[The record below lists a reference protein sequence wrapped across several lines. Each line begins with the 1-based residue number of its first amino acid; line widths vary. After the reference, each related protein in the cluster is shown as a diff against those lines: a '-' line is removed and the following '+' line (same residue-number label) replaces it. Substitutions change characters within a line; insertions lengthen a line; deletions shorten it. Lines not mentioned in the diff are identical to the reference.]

1 MSISFSGLASGL
13 DTSSW
18 VESLVALKKAKV
30 ETYEGEK
37 SKIQTTQETLSKIKS
52 FFTSFRSMLEKV
64 TDAKFGVGSMDIFAQ
79 KLATSSDTSILTAAA
94 TTEAEEASYEINV
107 DKLAT
112 GTQAVSG
119 FKNMTTVIQS
129 ETATMNTKL
138 SAIGVKAGD
147 IGVTVN
153 GTKHTITIGENDT
166 ISNFITKMKNIGVD
180 ANYSETSSIFSIN
193 LPSGAIDD
201 TLTKHPDGTVG
212 TGIVDALHLKS
223 TGGYESSDLKIT
235 NSETIVTSATVNTK
249 LSELGTIKSGN
260 IQVKANGTSYT
271 FAINGNTTLANL
283 INKLQ
288 SFEVDA
294 NLSSDGVLQIRDAEI
309 VDIGNTGIISALGL
323 TSNVNSKSQTSGSL
337 NYETVVTTV
346 TDANGSTKLQE
357 LDGWSA
363 VGSDTKIIAK
373 SSSGTIT
380 TINVSGTNTID
391 EVVTKLNNAGL
402 SASFNTK
409 GVLTVSEG
417 TVSGKV
423 ADVLG
428 VTSGSGNTQKI
439 YMSGNILSTKTV
451 TYATAYD
458 TLKDLGIS
466 TAKPSSGYA
475 LAVYDSKNTLV
486 QEITVNDSMTIDDI
500 FTELSKYGVI
510 GSMSDGVI
518 TLNSS
523 NGNFVRGSV
532 AEALGISVFT
542 SVMMTGSVG
551 GNYTITTPIDATC
564 TFAKAGVKA
573 SGRSMTVYQYLT
585 TNADGT
591 IEGAEK
597 GTINITSNAQTFQ
610 ELFDALA
617 SYGINAN
624 LYDGY
629 IQLTSDK
636 GYYVQGDLADVLGI
650 DIVDRYTTKGSPVTG
665 DKNLVETIYIGTP
678 TESSKLKDYFYC
690 KEPDDE
696 YKSQFTINPYYMGT
710 IDVRTADG
718 KYRDIT
724 LTQDMTFG
732 DLFNELAKY
741 TIKAS
746 ITSSKVA
753 FDFSDAAV
761 TVFSVSDNNQY
772 IDTGSSSTYADFYG
786 WDINE
791 KFSVSVGGYSGNKT
805 VVVTTTVS
813 KTVGCSVTS
822 SVAASVSNATKLTA
836 LGFGT
841 GTIELLRTIDT
852 IKDSLMRNKMT
863 ITSSS
868 TVQDFIDWVNND
880 VEGITA
886 TLSDGK
892 LTLSGSDTNAITY
905 MNSILS
911 GSFNIG
917 YGNGKTYNVK
927 NTYTYKSLIGKVE
940 NEGEFYHSSSE
951 NYIQTGSSTRLFEY
965 GFEGES
971 TISIANTKG
980 ELNSI
985 TVNENTTF
993 AQLKSMLKEYDID
1006 FLYTENTGSS
1016 YGNYYL
1022 TIAPDST
1029 SSAWITGITG
1039 NLCESL
1045 GFGTYNEFS
1054 TTTKS
1059 GVANAVS
1066 DRFVYVTNG
1075 STEDTSSYQTIYSN
1089 KTTGTLMSTGIGAAV
1104 DDTQLGAIK
1113 KSDGTSITFASEGTA
1128 ALIIKTTDK
1137 DGIVRNNTINFSKTQ
1152 TLKSVFDTLASYGIN
1167 ATVDG
1172 AGMVSASSTELS
1184 DFDISGALGEFLL
1197 GSNYTKKY
1205 DTKSEGLKTKDTTT
1219 QTVGATRDTLLSDLG
1234 VTAGEFYIYNNGVK
1248 YTALISSED
1257 TLGSFMD
1264 TLKSFGIQA
1273 GLIDKGDSSSLVLIG
1288 SGNSYVAKSN
1298 NVNNAS
1304 NVVEK
1309 LFGTSDVSASY
1320 SYTGSELLY
1329 STVTHTTTATTD
1341 SLLSDFD
1348 TPWGGSTL
1356 KSAGDLVV
1364 MVNGETKTV
1373 RITDTETFGSLVD
1386 KLKNAGIQADFL
1398 NGKLYVSNAGDLSII
1413 ADRTTS
1419 SLFNPNANLKMTS
1432 KDVLSRFMSSTATVQ
1447 STTTI
1452 IEEHSASASAYAD
1465 MNTKLSTL
1473 GITSGSLSIYRNGE
1487 KALINIEASHTL
1499 GDVRS
1504 LISQKFSNVDMKFD
1518 DNGKLVFY
1526 STDKDVSVELGN
1538 TTDTSNFLAVTGVTK
1553 TKDGT
1558 AESARAL
1565 YTVNGE
1571 SKVMADGIFR
1581 RGKVTAGSFI
1591 IGTERIE
1598 INANTTINDLVAT
1611 INNSEGANATAYWDT
1626 IDGKLVIKSRSSGAA
1641 LINIEAGTSNFTDI
1655 MGYTTSEWNADG
1667 SLKVS
1672 RMNVDTQELGSNAQF
1687 RINGTSYTA
1696 TSNTI
1701 TSDITRIK
1709 GVTLNL
1715 NGLTSGSSIKVT
1727 VEKDKESVA
1736 SALSDIVDS
1745 YNELMSNVDDAI
1757 AKDGALK
1764 NQTTLKMIRNQ
1775 LRSLMTS
1782 SDLGATTFRNLSA
1795 IGISVEA
1802 ASASNISTSNSSI
1815 INLNFDKE
1823 AFFKAYEA
1831 DADAVKALLIGGK
1844 DNKGIFTN
1852 VETIVENALQSVSGY
1867 FAVTESAYNRE
1878 LTNLNSKITKSNKE
1892 IDRYKSRLEKKFSS
1906 MDLTI
1911 SQMQQQYSTFLGS

>member
-30 ETYEGEK
+30 ETYEEEK

-153 GTKHTITIGENDT
+153 GTKHTVTIGENDT

-180 ANYSETSSIFSIN
+180 ANYSETSGIFSIN

-201 TLTKHPDGTVG
+201 TLTKHADGTVG

-235 NSETIVTSATVNTK
+235 NSETIVTSATGNTK
-249 LSELGTIKSGN
+249 LSELGTIKSGD

-271 FAINGNTTLANL
+271 FAINDNTTLANL
-283 INKLQ
+283 INNLQ
-288 SFEVDA
+288 SFGVDA

-309 VDIGNTGIISALGL
+309 VDVGNTGIISALGL

-363 VGSDTKIIAK
+363 VGSDTQIVAK
-373 SSSGTIT
+373 SSSGTTT

-532 AEALGISVFT
+532 AEGLGISVFT

-551 GNYTITTPIDATC
+551 GNYSITTPIDATC

-573 SGRSMTVYQYLT
+573 SGRSLTVFSSST
-585 TNADGT
+585 VTDDGT
-591 IEGAEK
+591 IVGKDPK
-597 GTINITSNAQTFQ
+597 GIITITSISQTFQ
-610 ELFDALA
+610 DLFDALA
-617 SYGINAN
+617 AYGITAEI
-624 LYDGY
+624 YDGY
-629 IQLTSDK
+629 IQLNSGSD
-636 GYYVQGDLADVLGI
+636 YFVQGDLADILGI
-650 DIVDRYTTKGSPVTG
+650 DVSNVQKKYYTPVDIRYSLTIDNVTG
-665 DKNLVETIYIGTP
+665 DTTLNYLCGLDSEETIVTTNMQGV
-678 TESSKLKDYFYC
+678 
-690 KEPDDE
+690 
-696 YKSQFTINPYYMGT
+696 SQ
-710 IDVRTADG
+710 
-718 KYRDIT
+718 
-724 LTQDMTFG
+724 
-732 DLFNELAKY
+732 
-741 TIKAS
+741 TIKVDGTTSVSELFKALGGSGYVGHVSS
-746 ITSSKVA
+746 ISYNAVRSDDRYCRVDYISENLQKMLTSSDINIEREK
-753 FDFSDAAV
+753 SV
-761 TVFSVSDNNQY
+761 TV
-772 IDTGSSSTYADFYG
+772 
-786 WDINE
+786 
-791 KFSVSVGGYSGNKT
+791 
-805 VVVTTTVS
+805 
-813 KTVGCSVTS
+813 
-822 SVAASVSNATKLTA
+822 
-836 LGFGT
+836 
-841 GTIELLRTIDT
+841 
-852 IKDSLMRNKMT
+852 
-863 ITSSS
+863 
-868 TVQDFIDWVNND
+868 
-880 VEGITA
+880 
-886 TLSDGK
+886 
-892 LTLSGSDTNAITY
+892 
-905 MNSILS
+905 
-911 GSFNIG
+911 
-917 YGNGKTYNVK
+917 
-927 NTYTYKSLIGKVE
+927 NT
-940 NEGEFYHSSSE
+940 
-951 NYIQTGSSTRLFEY
+951 
-965 GFEGES
+965 
-971 TISIANTKG
+971 
-980 ELNSI
+980 
-985 TVNENTTF
+985 
-993 AQLKSMLKEYDID
+993 
-1006 FLYTENTGSS
+1006 
-1016 YGNYYL
+1016 
-1022 TIAPDST
+1022 
-1029 SSAWITGITG
+1029 
-1039 NLCESL
+1039 
-1045 GFGTYNEFS
+1045 
-1054 TTTKS
+1054 
-1059 GVANAVS
+1059 VS

-1089 KTTGTLMSTGIGAAV
+1089 KTTGTLMSTGIGAAA

-1205 DTKSEGLKTKDTTT
+1205 DTKSEGLKTKDITT

-1309 LFGTSDVSASY
+1309 LFGTSDVSVSY

-1348 TPWGGSTL
+1348 TPWGGSIL

-1364 MVNGETKTV
+1364 MVNGEIKTV

-1398 NGKLYVSNAGDLSII
+1398 NGKLYISNTGDLSII
-1413 ADRTTS
+1413 AERTTS

-1432 KDVLSRFMSSTATVQ
+1432 KDVLSGFMSSTATVQ

-1499 GDVRS
+1499 GNVRS

-1558 AESARAL
+1558 AESARVL

-1611 INNSEGANATAYWDT
+1611 INNAEGANATAYWDT

-1672 RMNVDTQELGSNAQF
+1672 RMNIDTQELGSNAQF

-1911 SQMQQQYSTFLGS
+1911 SQMQQQYSSFLS

>member
-30 ETYEGEK
+30 ETYEEEK

-153 GTKHTITIGENDT
+153 GTKHTVTIGENDT

-180 ANYSETSSIFSIN
+180 ANYSETSGIFSIN

-201 TLTKHPDGTVG
+201 TLTKHADGTVG

-235 NSETIVTSATVNTK
+235 NSETIVTSATGNTK
-249 LSELGTIKSGN
+249 LSELGTIKSGD

-271 FAINGNTTLANL
+271 FAINDNTTLANL
-283 INKLQ
+283 INNLQ
-288 SFEVDA
+288 SFGVDA

-309 VDIGNTGIISALGL
+309 VDVGNTGIISALGL

-363 VGSDTKIIAK
+363 VGSDTQIVAK
-373 SSSGTIT
+373 SSSGTTT

-551 GNYTITTPIDATC
+551 GNYSITTPIDATC

-573 SGRSMTVYQYLT
+573 SGRSMTVYQYIT
-585 TNADGT
+585 THEDGT
-591 IEGAEK
+591 IASDQLGI
-597 GTINITSNAQTFQ
+597 INITSNAQTFQ

-650 DIVDRYTTKGSPVTG
+650 DIVDRYITKGRPVTG
-665 DKNLVETIYIGTP
+665 YKKLVETIYIGTP
-678 TESSKLKDYFYC
+678 TEATKISDYFNI
-690 KEPDDE
+690 KIPDE
-696 YKSQFTINPYYMGT
+696 AHQSQFTINPYYMGS
-710 IDVRTADG
+710 IVVQTAEG
-718 KYRDIT
+718 NGGTIT
-724 LTQDMTFG
+724 LTTDMTFG
-732 DLFNELAKY
+732 DLFKELAKY

-746 ITSSKVA
+746 VTSSCKIT

-761 TVFSVSDNNQY
+761 ERFYVYDNDQHIEVSDDSWLN
-772 IDTGSSSTYADFYG
+772 TFG
-786 WDINE
+786 WNINDS
-791 KFSVSVGGYSGNKT
+791 FSFHTDSG
-805 VVVTTTVS
+805 VVTTTVS

-841 GTIELLRTIDT
+841 GTIELLRTLDT
-852 IKDSLMRNKMT
+852 VEDNLTRNKMT

-886 TLSDGK
+886 TLSHGK

-940 NEGEFYHSSSE
+940 NSGEFYHSHSE
-951 NYIQTGSSTRLFEY
+951 NYIQTGSYTRLFEY

-1006 FLYTENTGSS
+1006 FQYTENEGSS
-1016 YGNYYL
+1016 YSNYDL
-1022 TIAPDST
+1022 TIKPDST

-1045 GFGTYNEFS
+1045 GLETINGFS
-1054 TTTKS
+1054 KTTKS
-1059 GVANAVS
+1059 GFANAVS

-1167 ATVDG
+1167 ASVDG
-1172 AGMVSASSTELS
+1172 AGMVSTSSTELS
-1184 DFDISGALGEFLL
+1184 DFDISGTLGEFLL

-1205 DTKSEGLKTKDTTT
+1205 DTKSEGLKIKDTTT

-1413 ADRTTS
+1413 ADSTTS

-1432 KDVLSRFMSSTATVQ
+1432 KDVLNGFMSSTATIQ

-1598 INANTTINDLVAT
+1598 INANTTINNLVAT
-1611 INNSEGANATAYWDT
+1611 INNAEGANATAYWDT

-1911 SQMQQQYSTFLGS
+1911 SQMQQQYSSFLS

>member
-30 ETYEGEK
+30 ETYEEEK

-153 GTKHTITIGENDT
+153 GTKHTVTIGENDT

-180 ANYSETSSIFSIN
+180 ASYSEASGVFSIN
-193 LPSGAIDD
+193 LSSGAIDD
-201 TLTKHPDGTVG
+201 TLTKHADGTVG

-235 NSETIVTSATVNTK
+235 NSETIVTSATGNTK
-249 LSELGTIKSGN
+249 LSELGTIKSGD

-271 FAINGNTTLANL
+271 FAINDNTTLANL
-283 INKLQ
+283 INNLQ
-288 SFEVDA
+288 SFGVDA

-309 VDIGNTGIISALGL
+309 VDVGNTGIISALGL

-363 VGSDTKIIAK
+363 VGSDTQIVAK
-373 SSSGTIT
+373 SSSGTTT

-486 QEITVNDSMTIDDI
+486 QEIAVNDSMTIDDI

-551 GNYTITTPIDATC
+551 GNYSITTPIDATC

-573 SGRSMTVYQYLT
+573 SGRGLTVYQYIT
-585 TNADGT
+585 THEDGT
-591 IEGAEK
+591 IASNQLGI
-597 GTINITSNAQTFQ
+597 INITSNAQTFQ

-650 DIVDRYTTKGSPVTG
+650 DIVDRYITKGRPVTG
-665 DKNLVETIYIGTP
+665 DKKLVETIYIGTP
-678 TESSKLKDYFYC
+678 TEATKISDYFYI
-690 KEPDDE
+690 KIPDE
-696 YKSQFTINPYYMGT
+696 AHQSQFTINPYYMGS
-710 IDVRTADG
+710 IVVQTAEG
-718 KYRDIT
+718 NGGTIT
-724 LTQDMTFG
+724 LTTDMTFG
-732 DLFNELAKY
+732 DLFKELAKY

-746 ITSSKVA
+746 VTSSCKIT

-761 TVFSVSDNNQY
+761 KSFYVYDNYQHIEVSDDPWLN
-772 IDTGSSSTYADFYG
+772 TFG
-786 WDINE
+786 WNIKDS
-791 KFSVSVGGYSGNKT
+791 FSFHTDSG
-805 VVVTTTVS
+805 VVTTTVS

-841 GTIELLRTIDT
+841 GTIELLRTLDT
-852 IKDSLMRNKMT
+852 VEDNLTRNKMT

-886 TLSDGK
+886 TLSHGK

-940 NEGEFYHSSSE
+940 NSGNFYHSYSE
-951 NYIQTGSSTRLFEY
+951 NYIQTGSTTRLFEY

-1006 FLYTENTGSS
+1006 FRYTENAGSS
-1016 YGNYYL
+1016 YSKYDL
-1022 TIAPDST
+1022 TIGPDST

-1059 GVANAVS
+1059 GFANAVS

-1172 AGMVSASSTELS
+1172 AGMVSTSSTELS
-1184 DFDISGALGEFLL
+1184 DFDISGTLGEFLL

-1398 NGKLYVSNAGDLSII
+1398 NGKLYVSNACDLSII
-1413 ADRTTS
+1413 ADSTTS

-1432 KDVLSRFMSSTATVQ
+1432 KDVLNGFMSSTATVQ

-1565 YTVNGE
+1565 YTVNGD
-1571 SKVMADGIFR
+1571 SKIMADGIFR

-1611 INNSEGANATAYWDT
+1611 INNAEGANATAYWDT

-1831 DADAVKALLIGGK
+1831 DADAVKVLLIGGK

-1911 SQMQQQYSTFLGS
+1911 SQMQQQYSSFLS